1 MKFLI
6 IELSNR
12 YSCANMEAV
21 WFSRRGERR
30 EGRGQKSREKGMIL
44 VCSAKVGCQIN
55 WSTVKRIDERV
66 EKMRKGKSVDKV
78 SREKMGCAT
87 SWKFAFKAKS
97 PFTGGLKL
105 KFKKATSVFRCR
117 KFLYMSKG
125 MNVESRSTNRRTWSS
140 RDSEWIFEPPR
151 KKRRPKRFL
160 LENNSSNN

>member
-140 RDSEWIFEPPR
+140 RDSEWIFEPQ
-151 KKRRPKRFL
+151 KTKTQTFSANK
-160 LENNSSNN
+160 NNSSNN